1 VRHPARKGPA
11 DSNQK
16 AIAEA
21 IELLVYPRPVMRLNT
36 AGNGVEDLL
45 VPLLRPNGARGPL
58 WARWWL
64 LVECKVPLGAQG
76 DVTPSQYTTAQK
88 EWREMTAGWPRITAT
103 SAQNAVDQIRELTS
117 EVIEAGVCRVC
128 GCTDDDCS
136 QCVEKTG
143 EPCSWVSPGLCSA
156 CVDDVDENAP
166 PRIPCPRRSGFGDAA
181 LACAARVAQTTRG
194 GKDVLSHR
202 KANDMATKKP
212 KARSAKGA
220 KTKGRSSA
228 KGATKRAAKPK
239 ARPARPRKAKGAASS
254 DA

>member
-1 VRHPARKGPA
+1 MRHPARKGPA

-64 LVECKVPLGAQG
+64 LVECKVPLGARG

-88 EWREMTAGWPRITAT
+88 EWRENTEGWPRITAT

-117 EVIEAGVCRVC
+117 EVTEAGACRVC

-156 CVDDVDENAP
+156 CVDDVDEHAP

-181 LACAARVAQTTRG
+181 LAHAAPVAQTTRG
-194 GKDVLSHR
+194 GKDALFAPKGEHMAPK
-202 KANDMATKKP
+202 KAKP
-212 KARSAKGA
+212 RKGA
-220 KTKGRSSA
+220 KTKARAA
-228 KGATKRAAKPK
+228 KGATKRSAAKPK